1 LKQHTGVHANFF
13 SSGKKMR
20 ANLQVSSGLEK
31 GKLRKRLILKSQSRA
46 YLLWWGRAAI
56 TVGLSAY
63 LIWRVH
69 EELLHIQL
77 NLTQPVRLVLVVG
90 LAAVG
95 IFLSTWLWRI
105 FIPYPNQVPF
115 RQLMAHYL
123 VGMLSNNFLPGGFGG
138 DAVRVITLRSNTGN
152 TETALNSVLIS
163 RLVSLWS
170 IAIVAVLAA
179 LLQLFYRGFSQAVP
193 LLFISGAALIG
204 TAWIT
209 IFLLGAPLGF
219 LMRHLPQKWANWHA
233 RLHHDYKD
241 ILPLLMALV
250 IALSI
255 QVCAIL
261 INLQAAKALGLPITA
276 WHLWLTL
283 PLITLISMLPISIG
297 GFGVRE
303 SSYVVL
309 LGFLGVPA
317 SDAIILSL
325 AVYALLVVV
334 TAVGAAISLLFLT
347 GAGSKSLSNNAED
360 SRN

>member
-261 INLQAAKALGLPITA
+261 INLPGCKSFRLANNSMAFVAY
-276 WHLWLTL
+276 LTVDHIDIHATHQHWWIWSKGEL
-283 PLITLISMLPISIG
+283 LRGFTGIFRSASFGRHYPVPGSVCIIG
-297 GFGVRE
+297 GC
-303 SSYVVL
+303 
-309 LGFLGVPA
+309 
-317 SDAIILSL
+317 
-325 AVYALLVVV
+325 
-334 TAVGAAISLLFLT
+334 
-347 GAGSKSLSNNAED
+347 D
-360 SRN
+360 SRWCCYQSFVSDRCWF